1 MTFQATQG
9 FQVALSFEDGVT
21 RFVECKSG
29 ETVADASYRA
39 RINIPL
45 DCRDGACGTCKS
57 LCESGS
63 FDGGDYIDEAL
74 TDDEAEQGYCLPC
87 QMVPESDLVL
97 QIPTT
102 SAVAKTAAG
111 SYTSTITEIVRHSD
125 TTVGFTVS
133 VENRSDLV
141 FLPGQYVNILVPGTE
156 STRSYSFSTGPTVE
170 NASFLVKITPGGLM
184 SDYLS
189 ERAQVGDTLQ
199 LTGPMGSFFLRTQQ
213 RPALLLAGGTGLAP
227 LLSILEKMRAERSEL
242 PVHLVYGVSSDDD
255 LVELDTLRKYAET
268 LPQFTFDYCVS
279 DQGSSAPNK
288 GYVTG
293 LIEPKHLDNGNVDVY
308 LCGPPP
314 MVEAVRQH
322 FKDVSITPTNFYFEK
337 FNTAATPAL
346 TTATELTEAERAATV
361 KAATETGL
369 PPVPASVPTTDI
381 STYEIGEE
389 HLPVAESDAQFDAR
403 MALELGAMELTI
415 GRLTSA
421 QLIEYRIL
429 AENSAASIERDRFTD
444 AAAFTETNALFH
456 DFLFRCTGNE
466 ILLQAYHR
474 LEVTELMNR
483 ILRTADW
490 VDEHVAD
497 DHLRIVRAFAENDR
511 TAARELIVTHSAHA
525 KSTMRRAIA
534 DNHLSTAQPHA
545 SVAP

>member
-1 MTFQATQG
+1 MS
-9 FQVALSFEDGVT
+9 FQVALSFEDGIT
-21 RFVECKSG
+21 RFVECNSD

-111 SYTSTITEIVRHSD
+111 SYVSTITEIVRHSD

-141 FLPGQYVNILVPGTE
+141 FLPGQYVNILVPGTD

-189 ERAQVGDTLQ
+189 ERAQVGDTLE

-227 LLSILEKMRAERSEL
+227 LLSILEKMRADGSEL
-242 PVHLVYGVSSDDD
+242 PVHLIYGVSSDAD
-255 LVELDTLRKYAET
+255 LVELDTLHTYTEL
-268 LPQFTFDYCVS
+268 LPQFTFDYCVA

-293 LIEPKHLDNGNVDVY
+293 LIEPAHLDDGNVDVY

-337 FNTAATPAL
+337 FNTAATPAPG
-346 TTATELTEAERAATV
+346 TATATATDLTDAERAAAV
-361 KAATETGL
+361 KAAAETGL
-369 PPVPASVPTTDI
+369 PAVLVSVPAADI
-381 STYEIGEE
+381 GAYEIGEE

-415 GRLTSA
+415 GRLTPA

-490 VDEHVAD
+490 VDEHVAE
-497 DHLRIVRAFAENDR
+497 DHLRIVRAFADNDR
-511 TAARELIVTHSAHA
+511 TAARELIVAHSEHA
-525 KSTMRRAIA
+525 KATMRRAIA
-534 DNHLSTAQPHA
+534 DNHLSIAQ
-545 SVAP
+545 

>member
-1 MTFQATQG
+1 MS
-9 FQVALSFEDGVT
+9 FQVALSFEDGIT
-21 RFVECKSG
+21 RFVECNSD

-111 SYTSTITEIVRHSD
+111 SHVSTITEIVRHSD
-125 TTVGFTVS
+125 TTIGFTVS

-141 FLPGQYVNILVPGTE
+141 FLPGQYVNILVPGTD

-170 NASFLVKITPGGLM
+170 DASFLVKITPGGLM

-189 ERAQVGDTLQ
+189 ERAQVGDTLE

-227 LLSILEKMRAERSEL
+227 LLSILEKMRADGSEL
-242 PVHLVYGVSSDDD
+242 PVHLIYGVSSDAD
-255 LVELDTLRKYAET
+255 LVELDTLHKYTEL
-268 LPQFTFDYCVS
+268 LPQFTFDYCVA

-293 LIEPKHLDNGNVDVY
+293 LIEPAHLDDGNVDVY

-337 FNTAATPAL
+337 FNTAATPAPAA
-346 TTATELTEAERAATV
+346 ATELTEAERAAAV
-361 KAATETGL
+361 KAAAETGL
-369 PPVPASVPTTDI
+369 PAVWASVATVDI
-381 STYEIGEE
+381 GAYEIGEE

-415 GRLTSA
+415 GRLTPA

-490 VDEHVAD
+490 VDEHVAE
-497 DHLRIVRAFAENDR
+497 DHLHIVRAFAENDR
-511 TAARELIVTHSAHA
+511 TAARELIVAHSEHA
-525 KSTMRRAIA
+525 KATMRCAIA
-534 DNHLSTAQPHA
+534 DNHLSIAQ
-545 SVAP
+545 